1 MINIAARCLF
11 LPERQLAVQ
20 YIGDVGDII
29 NVVVHRKFAIV
40 IHRIFYVLL
49 KRLFP
54 LRCWQANTNSTS
66 VHKCDENKKGYL
78 VLPTPRQ

>member
-1 MINIAARCLF
+1 MEPLYTQFSVKDSTINIATILASF

-20 YIGDVGDII
+20 YIGDIGDVV

-40 IHRIFYVLL
+40 VLRIFYVLL

-54 LRCWQANTNSTS
+54 LRCWQ
-66 VHKCDENKKGYL
+66 
-78 VLPTPRQ
+78 